1 MGSASHIR
9 PHVLAGQTP
18 PATLQALEL
27 AAIVTGR
34 SAGTQIDIWRFHESA
49 VTIPK
54 NRQMS
59 IGKADQSD

>member
-1 MGSASHIR
+1 
-9 PHVLAGQTP
+9 VLAGQTP